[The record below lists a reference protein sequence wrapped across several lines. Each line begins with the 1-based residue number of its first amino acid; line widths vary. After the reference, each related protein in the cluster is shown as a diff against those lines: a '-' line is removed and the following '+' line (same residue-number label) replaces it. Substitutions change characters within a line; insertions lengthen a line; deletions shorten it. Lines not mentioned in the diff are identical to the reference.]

1 MQQATK
7 LSLPWE
13 AARLSACTTL
23 FLKITTQSI
32 TPRYRAYTKT
42 KRIATNLRF
51 ETRTLA
57 HGNFMYFRHYVVSIL
72 FVICA
77 CAEAHLS
84 HKEANSAREQF
95 KYPVHPRC
103 PVRSGRLRVIIL
115 EFMNHPSSTNLTSF
129 FLKLLQLRLLPENI
143 IARLFLETKS
153 KV

>member
-1 MQQATK
+1 
-7 LSLPWE
+7 
-13 AARLSACTTL
+13 
-23 FLKITTQSI
+23 
-32 TPRYRAYTKT
+32 
-42 KRIATNLRF
+42 
-51 ETRTLA
+51 
-57 HGNFMYFRHYVVSIL
+57 MYFRHYVVSIL

-95 KYPVHPRC
+95 KYPVHPQC
-103 PVRSGRLRVIIL
+103 PARSGRLRVIIL